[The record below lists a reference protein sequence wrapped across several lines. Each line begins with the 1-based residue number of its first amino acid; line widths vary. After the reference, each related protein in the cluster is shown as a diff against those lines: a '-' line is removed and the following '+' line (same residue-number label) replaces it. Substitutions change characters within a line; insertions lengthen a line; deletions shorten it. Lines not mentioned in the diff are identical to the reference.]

1 MKLKQSLDYIIV
13 YCMRAI
19 LLLFKFIH
27 DEFKERR

>member
-1 MKLKQSLDYIIV
+1 MRIQLVLKNIV
-13 YCMRAI
+13 FTCIRAA